1 KDAVDINMYIN
12 MLHHDW
18 YDYVINKL
26 TMLTGLTKKDV
37 LDFIDRKLFITETM
51 CYSQIGFPDA
61 ITISLKD

>member
-1 KDAVDINMYIN
+1 